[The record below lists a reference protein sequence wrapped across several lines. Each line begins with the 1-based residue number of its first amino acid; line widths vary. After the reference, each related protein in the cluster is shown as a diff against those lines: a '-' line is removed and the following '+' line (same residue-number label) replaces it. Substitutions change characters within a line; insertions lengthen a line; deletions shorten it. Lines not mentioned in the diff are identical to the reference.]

1 MKHDELIK
9 LLTAKDFHLDPLGR
23 MVIDNTEILAAI
35 NGAMNGTSSLD
46 DMLLNGACSN
56 NGC

>member
-1 MKHDELIK
+1 MKHNELIK
-9 LLTAKDFHLDPLGR
+9 LLSEKDFHLDPLGR

-46 DMLLNGACSN
+46 DMLVNAGCSN
-56 NGC
+56 NAC